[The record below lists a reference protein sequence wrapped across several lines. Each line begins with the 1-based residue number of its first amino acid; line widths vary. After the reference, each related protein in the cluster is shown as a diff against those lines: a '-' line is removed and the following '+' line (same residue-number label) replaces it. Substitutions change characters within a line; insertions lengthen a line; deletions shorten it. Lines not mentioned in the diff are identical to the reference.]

1 MYASAFAVVGTF
13 RRINNGDGVALRKLF
28 GVGVDR
34 RGLGVIIESCIP
46 NLADANRF
54 AAGDIVANL
63 SNDDRICG
71 DAMLRRAASI
81 ALAFWPR
88 IRSPAFSASSNAMFS
103 RRDVSLIRNDGPE
116 AGRTGV
122 SLPSKRNGVPVGK

>member
-1 MYASAFAVVGTF
+1 MYVFAVVVTF
-13 RRINNGDGVALRKLF
+13 LRINSGDGVDLRKRF

-54 AAGDIVANL
+54 AAGDIVANR

-71 DAMLRRAASI
+71 DAMLRRAVSI
-81 ALAFWPR
+81 ALAF
-88 IRSPAFSASSNAMFS
+88 
-103 RRDVSLIRNDGPE
+103 
-116 AGRTGV
+116 
-122 SLPSKRNGVPVGK
+122 